1 VLRVGNVAEKV
12 GWFGDNG
19 RDIEEMNDKYTSLE
33 MVISSCQLQDFN
45 MILFYEDQLT
55 FTKL

>member
-1 VLRVGNVAEKV
+1 VAEKV